1 MLNRCFMPKSFIL
14 PVLPAIL
21 AMLFA
26 GCKKSAENP
35 TMATEAVVPTSGT
48 LVVYFSWTENMAGP
62 PAGVQAVTSATY
74 PPNDN
79 VAGNRMGNIEAMATM
94 PRDRFGAYVH
104 SIHMDK
110 PYDSVYEKMHD
121 RAIDEIRKDRE
132 VALSGGPGALD
143 GYGTVFLGFPIWGGG
158 LPQPMVSFLKANDLS
173 GKRIVP
179 FAINLGSGM
188 GRIPKQLS
196 SLCPNSTITEGFNIA
211 AATANAEAAEAFTK
225 WLDEHH
231 ILPESQGK

>member
-1 MLNRCFMPKSFIL
+1 MKTAKSFL
-14 PVLPAIL
+14 SSALPAIV
-21 AMLFA
+21 AMLLA
-26 GCKKSAENP
+26 GCAKNSERPSAP
-35 TMATEAVVPTSGT
+35 AATAASWGDA
-48 LVVYFSWTENMAGP
+48 LDVYFSWTENMASP

-94 PRDRFGAYVH
+94 LKEWYGASVH
-104 SIHMDK
+104 SIRMSD
-110 PYDSVYEKMHD
+110 PYDPVYEKMHD
-121 RAIDEIRKDRE
+121 RAIDEIRKDRT
-132 VALSGGPGALD
+132 VVLSGDAGSLD
-143 GYGTVFLGFPIWGGG
+143 GYGTVFLGVPIWGGG

-196 SLCPNSTITEGFNIA
+196 TLCPNSTITEGFNIA
-211 AATANAEAAEAFTK
+211 AATANAEAAEAFAK
-225 WLDEHH
+225 WLDEHG
-231 ILPESQGK
+231 IQAGSRGK